1 MPEKGAPMS
10 QKGKF
15 SYESIQDSEVLL
27 TYLKALVQGF
37 ESGTMR
43 FSVKDDEIELHPS
56 GLIHF
61 AVEAKAKRDRMKL
74 VLKFAWREGE
84 DDPRDRRDVLCVEAD
99 HS

>member
-1 MPEKGAPMS
+1 MS

-15 SYESIQDSEVLL
+15 SYESLQDSQILL

-43 FSVKDDEIELHPS
+43 FSVKDDEIELHPT

-61 AVEAKAKRDRMKL
+61 GVEAKAKRDRMKL
-74 VLKFAWREGE
+74 ILKFAWREGE
-84 DDPRDRRDVLCVEAD
+84 DDPRAGHDVLRVEAEKP
-99 HS
+99 